1 MKNIKEYI
9 NESYRFKDMDIN
21 RLEAFCILCCKYFEE
36 FGTKDDF
43 IDFEKFEDA
52 HWFFAGCGRPLQK
65 SLLQKTGDKYE
76 KAAKQL
82 YKSMKEYYNTIK

>member
-1 MKNIKEYI
+1 MKNLQEYI
-9 NESYRFKDMDIN
+9 NESYRFRDMDLN
-21 RLEAFCILCCKYFEE
+21 NLEAFCTLCCKYFEK

-52 HWFFAGCGRPLQK
+52 KWFFSGVGQNLQR
-65 SLLQKTGDKYE
+65 SLLKKTGDKYE
-76 KAAKQL
+76 TAAKQL